1 MAKKSSGNEEENAK
15 VSQNDETIIP
25 DAEVKAEFEDE
36 SSDEEEPLD
45 LSEDEDDGSEA
56 KIAELENRYV
66 QLFAEYDN
74 FRKRTAREKTML
86 YADAVAEVS
95 GQWLGVL
102 DNIERAAQ
110 AGENMDEN
118 SIEKVVQGISLIGK
132 QASDAMTKIGIEEIK
147 CERGT
152 PFDPELHEA
161 VMHVDDDALGEQQIA
176 AVFQKGYKYKD
187 RVIRH
192 AIVQVAN

>member
-192 AIVQVAN
+192 AVVQVAN